1 MTHLI
6 TGGAGFIGSHLA
18 EFLIEKGESVIVI
31 DDLSTGSVDN
41 LIGIKGHPRLE
52 CHFDSIFNK
61 YLLAELVDRSDAIFH
76 LAAAVGVRLIIE
88 KPVQTIETNITG
100 TEMVLHAASKKKKRV
115 FVASTSE
122 VYGKNSNEVFREE
135 DDLVLGA
142 TVKSRW
148 GYAASKAVDEFL
160 ALAHW
165 RERGLPVTIGRFFN
179 TVGPRQTGRY
189 GMVLPTFVM
198 QAIANEP
205 ITVFGSGKQ
214 SRCFG
219 YVGEVVEAMVRL
231 MQTPESVGQVINI
244 GNDQEITIE
253 GLAHLVRER
262 VGSTSAI
269 QYLSYEAA
277 YESGFEDMFRRL
289 PSLERLEKLTAFRP
303 TMDVAEIVDRV
314 ATYFSTSRPVE
325 VVSAASA

>member
-18 EFLIEKGESVIVI
+18 ELLISRGERVIVI
-31 DDLSTGSVDN
+31 DDLSTGSAEN
-41 LIGIKGHPRLE
+41 LSLIRKSPKLE
-52 CHFDSIFNK
+52 CHFESIFNK
-61 YLLAELVDRSDAIFH
+61 HVLAELVDRSDTIYH

-100 TEMVLHAASKKKKRV
+100 TELVLHAASKKQKRV

-122 VYGKNSNEVFREE
+122 VYGKNPNGVFRED

-160 ALAHW
+160 ALAYW
-165 RERGLPVTIGRFFN
+165 RERRLPVTIGRFFN

-189 GMVLPTFVM
+189 GMVLPTFVG
-198 QAIANEP
+198 QALANDP

-219 YVGEVVEAMVRL
+219 YVGEVVEAMFRL
-231 MQTPESVGQVINI
+231 MQTPDSIGQVVNI

-253 GLAHLVRER
+253 QLAHLVRDR
-262 VGSTSAI
+262 VASSSSI
-269 QYLSYEAA
+269 QHIPYETAYEA
-277 YESGFEDMFRRL
+277 GFEDMFRRV
-289 PSLERLEKLTAFRP
+289 PALERLESLASFRP
-303 TMDVAEIVDRV
+303 SLDITQIIDRV
-314 ATYFSTSRPVE
+314 AEYISGSGVPDMVA
-325 VVSAASA
+325 VASA